1 MATFAKLADD
11 GKTVVNILAFD
22 KAKTTKNNQI
32 NEEVGQGYLY
42 RNHGWPAELWKISE
56 IEKGIPYRKNFANIG
71 YTYDSTRDAFITP
84 QPYPSWIL
92 NETTCQWEAPIPRP
106 DDEEKMRHGVG
117 KIYHWNEENQTWV
130 EEPTQPDNVGS

>member
-117 KIYHWNEENQTWV
+117 KIYHWDEENQTWV
-130 EEPTQPDNVGS
+130 GQEYPFSGD

>member
-56 IEKGIPYRKNFANIG
+56 IEKGVSYRKNFANIG

-117 KIYHWNEENQTWV
+117 KIYHWDEENQTWV
-130 EEPTQPDNVGS
+130 GQEYPFSGD

>member
-1 MATFAKLADD
+1 MTTFAKLADD
-11 GKTVVNILAFD
+11 EKTVVNIIVVD
-22 KAKTTKNNQI
+22 VAKTTKNNQI
-32 NEEVGQGYLY
+32 NEEVGQGCLY

-56 IEKGIPYRKNFANIG
+56 IEKGIPYRKNSANIG

-117 KIYHWNEENQTWV
+117 KIYHWDEENQTWV
-130 EEPTQPDNVGS
+130 GQEFSGD

>member
-42 RNHGWPAELWKISE
+42 RTHGWPAELWKISE
-56 IEKGIPYRKNFANIG
+56 IDIGVPYRKNSANIG
-71 YTYDSTRDAFITP
+71 NTYDSTRDAFIAS

-92 NETTCQWEAPIPRP
+92 NETTCKWEAPIPRP
-106 DDEEKMRHGVG
+106 DDDKV
-117 KIYHWNEENQTWV
+117 YDWDEENQAWV
-130 EEPTQPDNVGS
+130 AFVAQDPD

>member
-11 GKTVVNILAFD
+11 GKTVINILAFD
-22 KAKTTKNNQI
+22 KVKTTKNNQI

-56 IEKGIPYRKNFANIG
+56 IEKGVPYRKNSAAIG
-71 YTYDSTRDAFITP
+71 HTYDSTRDAFIAP

-92 NETTCQWEAPIPRP
+92 NETTCKWEAPIPRP
-106 DDEEKMRHGVG
+106 DDDKV
-117 KIYHWNEENQTWV
+117 YDWDEENQAWV
-130 EEPTQPDNVGS
+130 AFVAQDPE

>member
-56 IEKGIPYRKNFANIG
+56 IEEGVPYRKNFARIG
-71 YTYDSTRDAFITP
+71 HTYDSARDAFITL
-84 QPYPSWIL
+84 QPYPSWTL

-106 DDEEKMRHGVG
+106 DDDKS
-117 KIYHWNEENQTWV
+117 YAWDEENQTWV
-130 EEPTQPDNVGS
+130 EFNPMA

>member
-11 GKTVVNILAFD
+11 EKTVVNISVVDA
-22 KAKTTKNNQI
+22 AKTTKNNQI

-56 IEKGIPYRKNFANIG
+56 IEKGISYRKNSANIG

-106 DDEEKMRHGVG
+106 DDEEVMRYGVG
-117 KIYHWNEENQTWV
+117 KVYHWDEENQTWV
-130 EEPTQPDNVGS
+130 GQEYPFSGD

>member
-22 KAKTTKNNQI
+22 IAKTTKNNQT

-56 IEKGIPYRKNFANIG
+56 IEKGVSYRKNFANIG

-84 QPYPSWIL
+84 QPYPSWTL
-92 NETTCQWEAPIPRP
+92 NEDTCMWNAPTAYP
-106 DDEEKMRHGVG
+106 DDG
-117 KIYHWNEENQTWV
+117 KHYIWNEGTTSWDEV
-130 EEPTQPDNVGS
+130 PE

>member
-56 IEKGIPYRKNFANIG
+56 TDGATPYRKNFASIG
-71 YTYDSTRDAFITP
+71 NTYDSTRDAFITP

-117 KIYHWNEENQTWV
+117 KIYHWDEEIQTWV
-130 EEPTQPDNVGS
+130 GQ

>member
-22 KAKTTKNNQI
+22 IAKTTKNNQI

-42 RNHGWPAELWKISE
+42 RTHGWPAELWKISE
-56 IEKGIPYRKNFANIG
+56 IDRDVAYRKNSASIG
-71 YTYDSTRDAFITP
+71 DTYDSARDAFIAP

-92 NETTCQWEAPIPRP
+92 NETTCKWEAPIPRP
-106 DDEEKMRHGVG
+106 DDDKV
-117 KIYHWNEENQTWV
+117 YDWDEENQAWV
-130 EEPTQPDNVGS
+130 AFVAQDPE

>member
-11 GKTVVNILAFD
+11 GKTVINILAFD

-42 RNHGWPAELWKISE
+42 RTHGWPAELWKISE
-56 IEKGIPYRKNFANIG
+56 IDRDVAYRKNSASIG
-71 YTYDSTRDAFITP
+71 DTYDSARDAFIAP

-92 NETTCQWEAPIPRP
+92 NETTCKWEAPIPRP
-106 DDEEKMRHGVG
+106 DDDKV
-117 KIYHWNEENQTWV
+117 YDWDEENQAWV
-130 EEPTQPDNVGS
+130 AFVAQDPE

>member
-11 GKTVVNILAFD
+11 GKTVINILAFD
-22 KAKTTKNNQI
+22 KVKTTKNNQI

-56 IEKGIPYRKNFANIG
+56 IEKGVPYRKNSAAIG
-71 YTYDSTRDAFITP
+71 HTYDSTRDAFIAP

-92 NETTCQWEAPIPRP
+92 NETTCKWEAPIPRP
-106 DDEEKMRHGVG
+106 DDDKV
-117 KIYHWNEENQTWV
+117 YDWDEENQAWV
-130 EEPTQPDNVGS
+130 AFVAQAPE

>member
-11 GKTVVNILAFD
+11 GKTVINIVAFD

-56 IEKGIPYRKNFANIG
+56 IEKKVPYRKNSAGIG
-71 YTYDSTRDAFITP
+71 YTYDSTRDAFIAP
-84 QPYPSWIL
+84 KPYPSWIL
-92 NETTCQWEAPIPRP
+92 NETTCTWKAPVAYP
-106 DDEEKMRHGVG
+106 DDG
-117 KIYHWNEENQTWV
+117 KAYGWDEGNQTWV
-130 EEPTQPDNVGS
+130 EEQTQLDTVGS

>member
-22 KAKTTKNNQI
+22 IAKTTKNHQT

-117 KIYHWNEENQTWV
+117 KIYHWDEENQTWV
-130 EEPTQPDNVGS
+130 GQEFSGD